1 MTPTEAVK
9 LVQALRDN
17 WDTPTWSQGRFD
29 LFVDALLPVPLE
41 LAQAAVRKLILRGLP
56 RAEFRV
62 RVEHVTAEIDR
73 LAERQRVAAEQRLD
87 RLAIAGPKDPEV
99 GRLLRAT
106 IVRLEARRR
115 TAGGQLRS
123 GSSPPANS
131 HRGRLRANGS
141 GRGAGS
147 PRAANATESPA
158 TRHRAM

>member
-115 TAGGQLRS
+115 TAGGQLPERQQPAREQ
-123 GSSPPANS
+123 PPGQAA
-131 HRGRLRANGS
+131 RKRVGTGRR
-141 GRGAGS
+141 
-147 PRAANATESPA
+147 
-158 TRHRAM
+158 